1 MSYPN
6 QDDEN
11 NTSQEKDS
19 QLKAQKEMMLKQVLS
34 ADARLRLNNVRM
46 VKPDLADLVENYILN
61 VTAQGKISGQISD
74 DQLKQI
80 LLSAQQPK
88 RDFKFNRVW
97 SQENIIKGKK
107 ARIFM
112 KAVVYREYAPD
123 DDYAKIL
130 KVEDI
135 DEPKPKQDEVIFTNK
150 ASALN

>member
-34 ADARLRLNNVRM
+34 SDARLRLNNVRM
-46 VKPDLADLVENYILN
+46 VKPDLADLVEHYILN
-61 VTAQGKISGQISD
+61 VTVQGKISGQISD

-88 RDFKFNRVW
+88 RDFKFNRV
-97 SQENIIKGKK
+97 
-107 ARIFM
+107 
-112 KAVVYREYAPD
+112 
-123 DDYAKIL
+123 
-130 KVEDI
+130 
-135 DEPKPKQDEVIFTNK
+135 
-150 ASALN
+150 

>member
-34 ADARLRLNNVRM
+34 TDARLRLNNVRM

-61 VTAQGKISGQISD
+61 LNVQGKISGQISD

-88 RDFKFNRVW
+88 RDFKFNRV
-97 SQENIIKGKK
+97 
-107 ARIFM
+107 
-112 KAVVYREYAPD
+112 
-123 DDYAKIL
+123 
-130 KVEDI
+130 
-135 DEPKPKQDEVIFTNK
+135 
-150 ASALN
+150 

>member
-11 NTSQEKDS
+11 KTSQEKDS
-19 QLKAQKEMMLKQVLS
+19 QLKAQKEIMLKQVLS

-61 VTAQGKISGQISD
+61 LSVQGKISGQISD

-88 RDFKFNRVW
+88 RDFKFNRV
-97 SQENIIKGKK
+97 
-107 ARIFM
+107 
-112 KAVVYREYAPD
+112 
-123 DDYAKIL
+123 
-130 KVEDI
+130 
-135 DEPKPKQDEVIFTNK
+135 
-150 ASALN
+150 

>member
-34 ADARLRLNNVRM
+34 SDARLRLNNVLM
-46 VKPDLADLVENYILN
+46 VNPDLADLVENYILN
-61 VTAQGKISGQISD
+61 LSVQGKISGQISD

-88 RDFKFNRVW
+88 RDFKFNRV
-97 SQENIIKGKK
+97 
-107 ARIFM
+107 
-112 KAVVYREYAPD
+112 
-123 DDYAKIL
+123 
-130 KVEDI
+130 
-135 DEPKPKQDEVIFTNK
+135 
-150 ASALN
+150 

>member
-19 QLKAQKEMMLKQVLS
+19 QLKAQKEIMLKKVLA

-61 VTAQGKISGQISD
+61 LSVQGKISGQISD

-80 LLSAQQPK
+80 LLSVQQPK
-88 RDFKFNRVW
+88 RDFKFNRV
-97 SQENIIKGKK
+97 
-107 ARIFM
+107 
-112 KAVVYREYAPD
+112 
-123 DDYAKIL
+123 
-130 KVEDI
+130 
-135 DEPKPKQDEVIFTNK
+135 
-150 ASALN
+150 